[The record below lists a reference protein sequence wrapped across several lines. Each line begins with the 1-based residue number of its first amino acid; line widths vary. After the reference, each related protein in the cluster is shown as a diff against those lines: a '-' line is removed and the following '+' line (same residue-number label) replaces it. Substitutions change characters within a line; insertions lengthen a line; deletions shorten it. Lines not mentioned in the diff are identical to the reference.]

1 MESIQISSVAHRS
14 GILSLA
20 SQIEELDQRMQTA
33 LEAGSFTTARE
44 LAEEQEALLF
54 MLMLIQEGR

>member
-1 MESIQISSVAHRS
+1 MESIQISSVARRR

-44 LAEEQEALLF
+44 LAEEQEALLS
-54 MLMLIQEGR
+54 MLMLIQERR